1 MKKVV
6 LLYIML
12 LLTGFSCED
21 QLLEKELQGTC
32 IDPEKINPDAICT
45 MEYRPVCGCNNVT
58 YSNSC
63 VAGNSGVK
71 SWTTGECPKE

>member
-6 LLYIML
+6 FLYIML

-21 QLLEKELQGTC
+21 QILRESPGTC
-32 IDPEKINPDAICT
+32 IDPTKIKTDAVCT
-45 MEYRPVCGCNNVT
+45 ADYTPVCGCNGQT

-63 VAGNSGVK
+63 VAANSGVK
-71 SWTTGECPKE
+71 TWKAGKCPE

>member
-21 QLLEKELQGTC
+21 QLLEKETPGTC
-32 IDPEKINPDAICT
+32 IDPEKINPDAVCT

-58 YSNSC
+58 YGNSC
-63 VAGNSGVK
+63 IASSAGIK
-71 SWTTGECPKE
+71 SWTAGECP

>member
-21 QLLEKELQGTC
+21 QLLVKESPGTC
-32 IDPEKINPDAICT
+32 IDSEKIRTDAVCT
-45 MEYRPVCGCNNVT
+45 MDYRPVCGCNNET

-63 VAGNSGVK
+63 VAGNAGVK
-71 SWTTGECPKE
+71 TWTDGECPE

>member
-6 LLYIML
+6 FLYIML

-21 QLLEKELQGTC
+21 QILMESPGTC
-32 IDPEKINPDAICT
+32 IDPTKIKTDAVCT
-45 MEYRPVCGCNNVT
+45 MEYRPVCGCNGQT

-63 VAGNSGVK
+63 VAANAGVK
-71 SWTTGECPKE
+71 TWTDGECPE

>member
-6 LLYIML
+6 LIYIML

-21 QLLEKELQGTC
+21 QMLRETPGTC
-32 IDPEKINPDAICT
+32 IDPTKIKTDSACYMI
-45 MEYRPVCGCNNVT
+45 YSPVCGCNQKT

-63 VAGNSGVK
+63 VAANAGVK
-71 SWTTGECPKE
+71 TWTEGECPE